1 MKGLLQN
8 RHAFLSHFY
17 IKRFISALIT
27 IDNNV
32 NINNHFVTFKKWLY
46 FLIISPI
53 LSCSSLKETRCKSKF
68 LVKDDRE
75 EFHLLNPLFVMTCT
89 FFLANNDVLFLFKLR

>member
-17 IKRFISALIT
+17 IKRLISALIT
-27 IDNNV
+27 IDNNI
-32 NINNHFVTFKKWLY
+32 NINNHYVTFKKWLY

-53 LSCSSLKETRCKSKF
+53 LSCSSLKETRCKRKF
-68 LVKDDRE
+68 LVNDRE
-75 EFHLLNPLFVMTCT
+75 EFHLLNPLFAMTCT
-89 FFLANNDVLFLFKLR
+89 SFLANNDVLFLFKLR